1 MTKAMDELAKAMDNH
16 AAQAAIAVFS
26 RTEHSPNP
34 LPFSWSGNRAVL
46 VYDKEDPDDNALQLG
61 YAWARWVCRRNLT
74 SDRTTIDAGR
84 VEAALTKA
92 RQALARHQSAR
103 SCFTAATKKIDEG
116 AGHVTTLVEEI
127 RAALAEL
134 SEELNRS

>member
-1 MTKAMDELAKAMDNH
+1 MIGLLFVIPALVNVLPHGWQNDLVRWLPSS
-16 AAQAAIAVFS
+16 AA
-26 RTEHSPNP
+26 RTI
-34 LPFSWSGNRAVL
+34 
-46 VYDKEDPDDNALQLG
+46 PDDNALQLG

-74 SDRTTIDAGR
+74 TDGATIAAGR

-116 AGHVTTLVEEI
+116 AGHVTTLVEEV

-134 SEELNRS
+134 SEELNGS

>member
-1 MTKAMDELAKAMDNH
+1 MDNH

-26 RTEHSPNP
+26 RTDHSPNP

-74 SDRTTIDAGR
+74 TDGTRIDAGR

-103 SCFTAATKKIDEG
+103 SCFTTAIKKIDEG
-116 AGHVTTLVEEI
+116 AGHVTTLVEEV
-127 RAALAEL
+127 RAALADL
-134 SEELNRS
+134 SEQLNRS